1 MTPLRSFAMT
11 DNPDTFRSG
20 ACAYR
25 NARDWAQEPR
35 DEFIKSANERRS
47 ELLSTC
53 EREATSE
60 PTIILE
66 DSDTSA
72 TFDEAK
78 FHDAAQWSFAHTN
91 DSAEDPSASTKHT
104 KRARIGASSIN
115 RASGKSLQN

>member
-11 DNPDTFRSG
+11 NNPDTFRSG

-25 NARDWAQEPR
+25 NARDWAKEQR
-35 DEFIKSANERRS
+35 DELIKSANERHTQARS
-47 ELLSTC
+47 ELLSTS
-53 EREATSE
+53 SE

-72 TFDEAK
+72 TFDEAE

-91 DSAEDPSASTKHT
+91 DSAEDPPASTKHT